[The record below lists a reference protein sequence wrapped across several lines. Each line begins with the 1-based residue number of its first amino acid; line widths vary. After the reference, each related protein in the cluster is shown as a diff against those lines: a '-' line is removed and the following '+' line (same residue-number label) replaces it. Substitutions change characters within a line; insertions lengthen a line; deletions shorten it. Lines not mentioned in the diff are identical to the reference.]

1 MEEEMGEATST
12 NSSIFA
18 LQKEWDEVSCPICLD
33 HPHNA
38 VLLFCSSHEKGCRS
52 YICDTSYR
60 HSNCLD
66 QFKKSRADRV
76 DSSSLSR
83 SLVQDSSTPEQNDQ
97 RIHQTLTSVSFLTNP
112 SATRNSNG
120 NHGHP
125 NLAESSFRV
134 LSEVSPAVDISDFS
148 SLKCPLCRGAVL
160 GSVIVKEARQY
171 LDLKPRSC
179 SRESCVFTGNY
190 RELRRHAR
198 RVHPS
203 TRPVDVDPS
212 RRRAWHR
219 LESQRE
225 RGDILSAVSSA
236 MPGTVVLGDYAIESG
251 DAWSRQRGFG
261 EGGGS
266 LLSTLFLFHVIN
278 SASFGT
284 VGETRRST
292 RPWRSQRRSYGHRGL
307 WEGENLF
314 GGTGDDDVDV
324 GGNMNVDD
332 DVMVP
337 RRRRRFARARRSEEQ
352 P

>member
-1 MEEEMGEATST
+1 MGSRAGKLCRLDWGGECMLVTGTAGE
-12 NSSIFA
+12 NSGQSNRRNMDDVRCRN
-18 LQKEWDEVSCPICLD
+18 EWDEVSCPICLD

-38 VLLFCSSHEKGCRS
+38 VLLFCSSHQKGCRS

-76 DSSSLSR
+76 DSSSLSS
-83 SLVQDSSTPEQNDQ
+83 SLVQDSSTREQNDQ

-112 SATRNSNG
+112 STTRNSNG
-120 NHGHP
+120 NHENP
-125 NLAESSFRV
+125 NHAGSSYGV
-134 LSEVSPAVDISDFS
+134 LSEISQIVDISDSS
-148 SLKCPLCRGAVL
+148 SLKCPLCRGTVL

-190 RELRRHAR
+190 GELRRHAR

-212 RRRAWHR
+212 RRRAWRR

-236 MPGTVVLGDYAIESG
+236 MPGAVMLGDYVIESG
-251 DAWSRQRGFG
+251 DAWSRERDFG
-261 EGGGS
+261 EG
-266 LLSTLFLFHVIN
+266 
-278 SASFGT
+278 
-284 VGETRRST
+284 
-292 RPWRSQRRSYGHRGL
+292 Y
-307 WEGENLF
+307 
-314 GGTGDDDVDV
+314 
-324 GGNMNVDD
+324 
-332 DVMVP
+332 
-337 RRRRRFARARRSEEQ
+337 
-352 P
+352 